1 MAGHQRNGGK
11 GLEVVTGMRVL
22 DKSKEWRQKL
32 AEGEGHLA
40 VQRARGR
47 QRRAPG
53 GRRTHPIP
61 ATVWPESHSFESSR
75 ACAPRSREGVWA
87 TCRLGQRRPPGGTT
101 SEWELREGALGD
113 QKFQGNGGEQGPT
126 TQVRECAAAR
136 FSPRAQTQCRLCPPH
151 PVDACTRGVRWGDS
165 HRGLGA
171 RGA

>member
-1 MAGHQRNGGK
+1 MEEEPTRSPRLSGP
-11 GLEVVTGMRVL
+11 
-22 DKSKEWRQKL
+22 
-32 AEGEGHLA
+32 
-40 VQRARGR
+40 RAT
-47 QRRAPG
+47 A
-53 GRRTHPIP
+53 
-61 ATVWPESHSFESSR
+61 SSR
-75 ACAPRSREGVWA
+75 AARAHHVPEKASGLPVAWGNAVLRVE
-87 TCRLGQRRPPGGTT
+87 PP

-151 PVDACTRGVRWGDS
+151 PVDARTRGVRWGDS